1 MNIWKVFPFW
11 DWRKIPGVTSY
22 EDIAPMPD
30 VNVTRSGNNSD
41 LVGGLSNGKKLE

>member
-1 MNIWKVFPFW
+1 MNIWKYFLFGTG
-11 DWRKIPGVTSY
+11 RKIPGVTSY

-41 LVGGLSNGKKLE
+41 LVGGLSNGKLE